1 MKIKIPYEDLQKVNA
16 PFMAAFKEAASAVIE
31 KGWYILGQEVEKFE
45 QDFAAFNGAKYAV
58 GVASGLDALRL
69 ALMALDLPPKSEVIV
84 GANSYIA
91 TVLAVTQAGHIPV
104 LVEPR
109 LEDGNI
115 DPNKIEAAIT
125 SKTRAILPVHFYG
138 QPCDMKAIGHLV
150 EKYHLALIEDCAQ
163 AHDATFHG
171 QKVGTF
177 GDVGAFS
184 FYPTKNL
191 GALGDAGA
199 IITNSE
205 TLYHKIKSLR
215 NYGEKQKYQNQYLGL
230 NSRLDEIQAAF
241 LNIKLQHLQ
250 TITKHK
256 RHLANIYYQFLKPE
270 CLVSPKVDGAL
281 SVYHIFNI
289 RHPKRDALRN
299 YLLERGIGTAIH
311 YPTPP
316 YRQVAYEGQFSGEY
330 PVSDEWHATTLSL
343 PVSFGHSAED
353 IQYVAECINGFE

>member
-1 MKIKIPYEDLQKVNA
+1 MKIPYEDLEKVNA
-16 PFMAAFKEAASAVIE
+16 PFMAAFKEAAATVIE

-45 QDFAAFNGAKYAV
+45 QDFARFHGAKYAV

-69 ALMALDLPPKSEVIV
+69 ALMALELPPQSEVIV
-84 GANSYIA
+84 SANSYIA

-104 LVEPR
+104 LVDPR

-115 DPNKIEAAIT
+115 DPSKIEAAIT
-125 SKTRAILPVHFYG
+125 KKTRAIMPVHCYG
-138 QPCDMKAIGHLV
+138 QPCDMKGIGRIV
-150 EKYHLALIEDCAQ
+150 EQYGLALIEDCAQ
-163 AHDATFHG
+163 AHNATFQG
-171 QKVGTF
+171 KMVGTF

-205 TLYHKIKSLR
+205 TLFDKIKSLR

-241 LNIKLQHLQ
+241 LNVKLQHLVK
-250 TITKHK
+250 ITEHK
-256 RHLANIYYQFLKPE
+256 RHLADIYYKILRPE
-270 CLVSPKVDGAL
+270 WLVSPKRQDAL
-281 SVYHIFNI
+281 SVYHIFSI
-289 RHPKRDALRN
+289 RHSKRDALQK

-316 YRQVAYEGQFSGEY
+316 YRQAAYEGQFVGEY
-330 PVSDEWHATTLSL
+330 PVSDEWHTTTLSL
-343 PVSFGHSAED
+343 PISFGHRTEE
-353 IQYVAECINGFE
+353 IEYVAKRINEFES

>member
-1 MKIKIPYEDLQKVNA
+1 MKVSYEDLKRVNA
-16 PFMAAFKEAASAVIE
+16 PFMDAFKAAAAGVID

-45 QDFAAFNGAKYAV
+45 QDFAAFHGAQYAV

-69 ALMALDLPPKSEVIV
+69 ALMALELPPQSEVIV
-84 GANSYIA
+84 AANSYIA

-115 DPNKIEAAIT
+115 DPSKIEAAIT
-125 SKTRAILPVHFYG
+125 QKTRAIMPVHCYG
-138 QPCDMKAIGHLV
+138 QPCDMKAIGNIV
-150 EKYHLALIEDCAQ
+150 EQYQLALIEDCAQ
-163 AHDATFHG
+163 AHDADFQG

-241 LNIKLQHLQ
+241 LNVKLQYLAK
-250 TITKHK
+250 ITKHK
-256 RHLANIYYQFLKPE
+256 RHLADIYYQILRSDW
-270 CLVSPKVDGAL
+270 LVSPMKEDAL

-316 YRQVAYEGQFSGEY
+316 YRQAAYEGHFSGEY
-330 PVSDEWHATTLSL
+330 PVSDTWHATTLSL
-343 PVSFGHSAED
+343 PVSFGHTAEE
-353 IQYVAECINGFE
+353 IQYVAECINEFK